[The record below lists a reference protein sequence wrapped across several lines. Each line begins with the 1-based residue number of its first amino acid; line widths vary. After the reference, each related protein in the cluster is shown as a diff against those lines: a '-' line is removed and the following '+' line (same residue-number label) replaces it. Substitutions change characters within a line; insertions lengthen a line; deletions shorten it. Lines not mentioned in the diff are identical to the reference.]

1 MTFEIKLT
9 EHSILHHYKT
19 MIHIAYCQT
28 GLGSVQFCS
37 EFMLLFYFVLMLYFI
52 VVVLSGL

>member
-9 EHSILHHYKT
+9 EHSILRHYKT
-19 MIHIAYCQT
+19 MIHET
-28 GLGSVQFCS
+28 GSVQFCS
-37 EFMLLFYFVLMLYFI
+37 ELMLLFYFVLMLYFI

>member
-9 EHSILHHYKT
+9 EHSILRHYKT
-19 MIHIAYCQT
+19 MIHET

-37 EFMLLFYFVLMLYFI
+37 ELMLLFYFVLMLYFI